1 MVWAI
6 RTYGPIVKGMGRV
19 LHSMTH
25 LTFDND
31 AMHPQP
37 SLSRPNQTMQEIPVF
52 YDERQVATLESF
64 SPSAGKP
71 SLLIQS
77 WVDQALP
84 ITLMPVTPVSRE
96 QLSLAHDRGYVDAV
110 LELRK
115 NNGFGERSQ
124 GVADSLPWTT
134 GSLLSAARHV
144 LETQSVAVSPTS
156 GFHHARYRH
165 AFGFCTFNGLMVTA
179 RVLLEEKRVSK
190 IGILDCDYHFGDGTA
205 EIIRQLG
212 LEDAVVHVTSGA
224 GYTCESERFFPDLER
239 ALQKFAHCDLLLYQ
253 AGADAHV
260 DDPLGGFL
268 TSAQMALRDRMVF
281 ESTRSQGIPVVWNLA
296 GGYQTP
302 VSKVIDMHTATLTEC
317 IRVYLVSSEKGHAQ

>member
-1 MVWAI
+1 
-6 RTYGPIVKGMGRV
+6 
-19 LHSMTH
+19 MTH
-25 LTFDND
+25 TPIDNLL
-31 AMHPQP
+31 MNPHTSPTWRHPKAQK
-37 SLSRPNQTMQEIPVF
+37 IPVF
-52 YDERQVATLESF
+52 YDDRQVANPESF
-64 SPSAGKP
+64 SPSAQKP
-71 SLLIQS
+71 SLLIRS

-96 QLSLAHDRGYVDAV
+96 QLALAHDRSYVDAV

-115 NNGFGERSQ
+115 KNGFGESSK

-144 LETQSVAVSPTS
+144 LETRAVAVSPTS
-156 GFHHARYRH
+156 GFHHASYRN

-179 RVLLEEKRVSK
+179 RALVEEKLVSK

-205 EIIRQLG
+205 DIMRKLG
-212 LEDAVVHVTSGA
+212 LEDSVMHVTSGA
-224 GYTCESERFFPDLER
+224 GYQCAPETFFSDLER
-239 ALQKFAHCDLLLYQ
+239 ELQQFAHCDLLLYQ

-268 TSAQMALRDRMVF
+268 TSAQMALRDRLVF

-302 VSKVIDMHTATLTEC
+302 VSKVIDLHTATLLECTE
-317 IRVYLVSSEKGHAQ
+317 VYLDSAKEGHAR